1 MSFWCHKEID
11 VSNTPDETY
20 RLTIRAPSR
29 IGKWLEERAK
39 ERGISKNAQIITV
52 LEAKMEAE
60 KAAP

>member
-1 MSFWCHKEID
+1 M
-11 VSNTPDETY
+11 SNTPDETY